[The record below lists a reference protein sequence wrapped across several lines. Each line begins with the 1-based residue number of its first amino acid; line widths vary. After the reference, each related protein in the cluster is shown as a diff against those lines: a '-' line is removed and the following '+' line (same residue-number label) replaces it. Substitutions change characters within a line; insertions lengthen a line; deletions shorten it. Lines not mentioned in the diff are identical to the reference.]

1 MNKKKLGVIAPSF
14 GINIEPYKTRM
25 KHSIRNL
32 EKKFDI
38 ILGENVYKNDGP
50 ASNDALSRANEFNNM
65 LDKADLLISAGGGE
79 VMCEILPYIDFEKI
93 KKNPKLF
100 IGFSD
105 NTFLTYTI
113 TINTDNYSIYGPNI
127 PSFYSYPF
135 KYDSKDTLDLINGKK
150 IFKGYRSFDYD
161 NNDENPLKNYIFN
174 KRCKVIPI
182 NYKNP
187 FKGRLIG
194 GCLDCL
200 EILAGTKYDNT
211 KEYLERH
218 KDEGIIYYLE
228 ACDLNPMGV
237 IRALNHLKYC
247 DYFKYIKGFVI
258 GRPLHLYEKMFGVD
272 MHDAVLRVLKDL
284 NVPILLDCPI
294 GHISPSLPIKNGGL
308 AQITY
313 ENNNIIIE
321 YLD

>member
-1 MNKKKLGVIAPSF
+1 MNKKKLGVVAPSF

-25 KHSIRNL
+25 KYSIKNL
-32 EKKFDI
+32 EKKYNI

-79 VMCEILPYIDFEKI
+79 VMCEILPYIDFNKF
-93 KKNPKLF
+93 KNNPKLF
-100 IGFSD
+100 IGSSD

-135 KYDSKDTLDLINGKK
+135 KYDLKDTLDLINGKK
-150 IFKGYRSFDYD
+150 LFKGYKSFDFE
-161 NNDENPLKNYIFN
+161 NNDKNPLKNYIFN
-174 KRCKVIPI
+174 KRCKVIPY

-187 FKGRLIG
+187 FKGRIIG

-211 KEYLERH
+211 INYLERH
-218 KDEGIIYYLE
+218 KDEGIIFYLE
-228 ACDLNPMGV
+228 SCDLNPMGV
-237 IRALNHLKYC
+237 IRALNHLKWC
-247 DYFKYIKGFVI
+247 DWFKYIKGFLI
-258 GRPLHLYEKMFGVD
+258 GRPLHLYEKMFGVN
-272 MHDAVLRVLKDL
+272 MHDAVLRVLNDL

-294 GHISPSLPIKNGGL
+294 GHLSPSLPIKNGAL
-308 AQITY
+308 TEITF
-313 ENNNIIIE
+313 ENNNIIIK